1 MPLVSRH
8 SRWCTAFAIAAAFA
22 AGSSALRAQAPPA
35 QAPAAPATLQGDLL
49 KDWEALKD
57 TMMKIGDAMPP
68 DKFGYKPTPEQRSFG
83 EQLMHIATSNIG
95 LMKVIDAKATAP
107 TVNDKA
113 TAKADILK
121 ALGDSY
127 DFGIAVLKAQTA
139 ASVTETVTGP
149 RFLGP
154 STRARIAYRAM
165 GHAWDEY
172 GVMTTYL
179 RLNGIVPPA
188 SRGAM

>member
-1 MPLVSRH
+1 MTYYAALDVSVR
-8 SRWCTAFAIAAAFA
+8 TVAICIVDQEGAIQ
-22 AGSSALRAQAPPA
+22 L
-35 QAPAAPATLQGDLL
+35 
-49 KDWEALKD
+49 E
-57 TMMKIGDAMPP
+57 
-68 DKFGYKPTPEQRSFG
+68 RSVRS
-83 EQLMHIATSNIG
+83 EL
-95 LMKVIDAKATAP
+95 
-107 TVNDKA
+107 
-113 TAKADILK
+113 ADILK